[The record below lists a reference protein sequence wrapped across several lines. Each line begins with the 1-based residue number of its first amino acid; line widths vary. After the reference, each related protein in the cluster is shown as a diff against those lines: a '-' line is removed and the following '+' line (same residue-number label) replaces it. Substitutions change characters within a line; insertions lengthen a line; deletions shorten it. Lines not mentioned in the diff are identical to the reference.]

1 MTIINTIILII
12 LALIIFYILA
22 RFIIKTNIIFD
33 GQYDASELN
42 SYTPIRQNNND
53 NGIINNMIWSN
64 EIDTNESSNF
74 MMSLWFAIDNW
85 SHNVGYEKNILFLAF
100 DNDSNIQASTAP
112 GLENTTSLSRR
123 KSGLNNN
130 AKIYK
135 NLNIALDKYENN
147 LLIDIE
153 TVKTNSTTTNS
164 TSDITRYV
172 IKNIPIQKWNCL
184 TISID
189 NRTMDVYLDG
199 KLRNSFILHNVYQR
213 KIGGTVKKNIYLGNV
228 GTSGKGFKGYIHRL
242 RYESHS
248 INSQTAYNIY
258 KEGVHSNIANDLLGG
273 HRVEVQLY
281 EYSKKKGNPLIF

>member
-1 MTIINTIILII
+1 MTVINTIILVL

-22 RFIIKTNIIFD
+22 RFIIKTNIIYD
-33 GQYDASELN
+33 GLYDASELN
-42 SYTPIRQNNND
+42 SYTPIRENSNYD
-53 NGIINNMIWSN
+53 GINKNMLWSN
-64 EIDTNESSNF
+64 EVDTNESNNF
-74 MMSLWFAIDNW
+74 MLSLWFAIDNW
-85 SHNVGYEKNILFLAF
+85 SHNVGHEKNILFLAF
-100 DNDSNIQASTAP
+100 DNDSNIQATTVP

-123 KSGLNNN
+123 KTGVNNS

-153 TVKTNSTTTNS
+153 TVKTRNEGTDS

-172 IKNIPIQKWNCL
+172 IKNISIQKWNCL
-184 TISID
+184 TLSID

-228 GTSGKGFKGYIHRL
+228 GSSGKGFKGYIHRL
-242 RYESHS
+242 RYEANS
-248 INSQTAYNIY
+248 INSQQAYDIY
-258 KEGVHSNIANDLLGG
+258 REGVHNNVANDLLGG

-281 EYSKKKGNPLIF
+281 EYNKKKGNPLVF